1 MGTVR
6 QLLIVLAV
14 AVVSTVAVGA
24 AWMAIGG
31 GTLPIHG
38 WIALGLGIAGT
49 VALTWVLMR
58 LAFRSDRD
66 GWDARAGDTSDLN
79 AKSANP
85 PEA

>member
-31 GTLPIHG
+31 GALPIHG
-38 WIALGLGIAGT
+38 WIALSLGIAGT
-49 VALTWVLMR
+49 VALTWALMR

-66 GWDARAGDTSDLN
+66 GWDARADDTSDLR
-79 AKSANP
+79 P
-85 PEA
+85 PT

>member
-1 MGTVR
+1 MGTAR
-6 QLLIVLAV
+6 QFLIVV
-14 AVVSTVAVGA
+14 AIVLVSTLAIGA

-49 VALTWVLMR
+49 VAMTWALMR
-58 LAFRSDRD
+58 LAFRSDRE
-66 GWDARAGDTSDLN
+66 GWDARADDTSDLK
-79 AKSANP
+79 APSPRP

>member
-6 QLLIVLAV
+6 QFLVVLAV

-58 LAFRSDRD
+58 LAFRSDRE
-66 GWDARAGDTSDLN
+66 GWDARADDTSDLR
-79 AKSANP
+79 P
-85 PEA
+85 PT

>member
-79 AKSANP
+79 AKPANP